1 VNAGSLVQIRRSKAV
16 VSCSLSRLVRQVR
29 LVFAEPCTLHCNSI
43 VVPVQFVSLQRT
55 EAGAVTPTKR
65 PAVKPLLTPE
75 ARRVFAKIVDLAL
88 KELARRAQKSP
99 SPRGRA

>member
-1 VNAGSLVQIRRSKAV
+1 M
-16 VSCSLSRLVRQVR
+16 
-29 LVFAEPCTLHCNSI
+29 
-43 VVPVQFVSLQRT
+43 
-55 EAGAVTPTKR
+55 PTKR
-65 PAVKPLLTPE
+65 PDVKPPLTPE